1 MVDIVGNETLASLW
15 DKLARECGDKDF
27 FIFQDRK
34 GDVATYSY
42 RAFNELINQT
52 ANMFLR
58 QGVERGEHVAVQ
70 MHTCPEFLMCLFGLA
85 KIGAVL
91 VPMNEQYL
99 QAECEYALDMCST
112 RRAVVEP
119 CYVELYDAIHAGGR
133 LDQGIVVARTAGGK
147 EAMGY
152 PAFSEL
158 VAGESVEFEA
168 PSDLSPD
175 DPCEILFTSG
185 TTSNPKGVILT
196 HGNMVYS
203 GYYGDWETA
212 MTSED
217 RMFST
222 MPACHSNFQLAALTP
237 VMTARAT
244 LIVVEKYS
252 ASRFW
257 SQIRQYRAT
266 LAQCVAMMLRTL
278 MLQPVDPDEK
288 DHCLRNMLYFL
299 PVSAREKEAFEERYG
314 VRIMNT
320 YGSTESVGWV
330 LTDPPTGERNWP
342 SIGRVGLGYEA
353 KIVDDEGNELPAGE
367 VGEICIKGVP
377 GRSIMLGYLGNEA
390 ATAEALSSD
399 GWLRMGDKGYYDEN
413 GWFFFFD
420 RKSNMIKRSGENIST
435 TEIEGILEEHP
446 DIKEAAVIGVPDPI
460 RDQAVKAF
468 VLPEDG
474 ATISTDEVIAYCKGN
489 MAAFKVPSIVEIVE
503 DFPRTCSMKI
513 EKKLLK

>member
-27 FIFQDRK
+27 FIFQDRECK
-34 GDVATYSY
+34 VATYSY
-42 RAFNELINQT
+42 RAFNELIDQT
-52 ANMFLR
+52 ANMFLS

-133 LDQGIVVARTAGGK
+133 LDQGIIVARSESGK

-152 PAFSEL
+152 PLFSEL
-158 VAGESVEFEA
+158 VAAEGTELEV

-257 SQIRQYRAT
+257 SQISQYRAT

-278 MLQPVDPDEK
+278 MLQPIDPDEK
-288 DHCLRNMLYFL
+288 DHCLRDMLYFL

-320 YGSTESVGWV
+320 Y
-330 LTDPPTGERNWP
+330 
-342 SIGRVGLGYEA
+342 
-353 KIVDDEGNELPAGE
+353 KIVDDKGNELPAGE

-474 ATISTDEVIAYCKGN
+474 AAIDQDAVIAYCEGN
-489 MAAFKVPSIVEIVE
+489 MAAFKVPTIVEIVE